1 MIPPIL
7 RLAPFLVLLA
17 LPPSAAQARVYC
29 CKDERGQ
36 QVCGDVL
43 PASCADR
50 KYRELNKQGATVNTV
65 DAPLT
70 EAQRT
75 QRDAEARRNAEIER
89 AANEQRRRDATLLNT
104 YASERDIDTARDR
117 RVADIEVLL
126 RQLREQQQTL
136 LERKKSLDAA
146 KARFTG
152 KPLPGGLKD
161 RVDTN
166 AEDVRLIT
174 EQIAARMADLAET
187 KSRFDTDLKRYRE
200 LSGMR

>member
-29 CKDERGQ
+29 CKDARGQ

-75 QRDAEARRNAEIER
+75 QRDAEARRNAEIEH

-104 YASERDIDTARDR
+104 YASCASNSRRCWNARNR
-117 RVADIEVLL
+117 LMPQRPASRASRCRAD
-126 RQLREQQQTL
+126 
-136 LERKKSLDAA
+136 
-146 KARFTG
+146 
-152 KPLPGGLKD
+152 
-161 RVDTN
+161 
-166 AEDVRLIT
+166 
-174 EQIAARMADLAET
+174 
-187 KSRFDTDLKRYRE
+187 
-200 LSGMR
+200 